1 MRDKKDIVT
10 LLSISLIGSSLV
22 KPTVSNPNSFA
33 IKPTVGSVTE
43 FISPSFASKL
53 EWSKVLQKHSTASVI
68 DVNMY
73 KLSSPIPRNRPK
85 VEVTVETSDKRSQST
100 PDEAQT
106 AVAASARG
114 DVQGRTV
121 EQSSDKPRGMFS
133 IEELRDLQSAIS
145 PRQIRESHVTP
156 IGGARATSPQQH
168 TRVSPEHTRERDWN
182 SNFTASSKY
191 SSKKYDSSIPK
202 RSREVKSSSPIGDR
216 HSNEHGAVPPAS
228 NQRVD
233 NENMKMAVL
242 DAMYEIFKFDSPTA
256 TATPSREAAEIENE
270 YNEIEQYNYL
280 RNAGKSNRVDAVK
293 ESDHYYPEVT
303 QNREKSVPVNRINRY
318 PAPQSL
324 GRRSKSAP
332 PAGAKRKDST
342 IGTPNSSSRRSSGT
356 FGGSGGRRY
365 DWVVQHIDKDAR
377 KHIGGSGSQEKKG
390 QLNRIIQKVKSPS
403 ALRDATTQPY
413 HMQEQQGHN
422 SPVESSSNHYRN
434 DVDSIL
440 TDFSNGSVENKQ
452 DSNDYR
458 PRALHNS
465 TLESGLRQFIL
476 RDVSEAAEL
485 TRLQNWLKAIDMGHY
500 IDNFLRGG
508 VTKMSI
514 IELLRGDD
522 LNSIGIDLTDIP
534 YILSN
539 IRKFSDATWSFTV
552 QELLKKGGGSDRNMG
567 VSSGETVVPTARV
580 EEVAVLNENT
590 IHEKSKELCWLLEC
604 GNYELFF
611 RVWTDVI
618 IPSIT
623 FVTENNASN
632 EVEVR
637 QRYLMRRTIEF
648 YLHLYFIVY
657 TVKNILSDS
666 LMQSH
671 FSFYKRAMD
680 EFLQEKPSLSLL
692 YTKEFTIA
700 IAITMVPTPAN
711 NSAYSY
717 FFSAP
722 WSSAIK
728 NMLSHYLFDC
738 NDISSMSMY
747 LVQVQVDNTA
757 ALSNKQESVP
767 VTKSDNIPEAGK
779 SSTSAQYATP
789 SHTGLSRSSPEIRS
803 DDRDVYDKSGENT
816 PPRQVSMQ
824 QSRLANIFNSHTIQ
838 EVISSGDSTPTRVPT
853 FTSNRTTKNLLNGSV
868 DKIKS
873 QNRESYSSAFDDDE
887 QFSIQ
892 PELLNAIK
900 ELSSTESRRS
910 LHIVA
915 NDAEKG
921 DEGSGHDAFFGI

>member
-1 MRDKKDIVT
+1 
-10 LLSISLIGSSLV
+10 
-22 KPTVSNPNSFA
+22 
-33 IKPTVGSVTE
+33 
-43 FISPSFASKL
+43 
-53 EWSKVLQKHSTASVI
+53 
-68 DVNMY
+68 
-73 KLSSPIPRNRPK
+73 
-85 VEVTVETSDKRSQST
+85 
-100 PDEAQT
+100 
-106 AVAASARG
+106 
-114 DVQGRTV
+114 
-121 EQSSDKPRGMFS
+121 
-133 IEELRDLQSAIS
+133 
-145 PRQIRESHVTP
+145 
-156 IGGARATSPQQH
+156 
-168 TRVSPEHTRERDWN
+168 
-182 SNFTASSKY
+182 
-191 SSKKYDSSIPK
+191 
-202 RSREVKSSSPIGDR
+202 
-216 HSNEHGAVPPAS
+216 
-228 NQRVD
+228 
-233 NENMKMAVL
+233 
-242 DAMYEIFKFDSPTA
+242 MYEIFKFDSPTA

-522 LNSIGIDLTDIP
+522 LISIGIDLTDIP

-623 FVTENNASN
+623 FVTEKNASN

-738 NDISSMSMY
+738 NDTSSMSMY
-747 LVQVQVDNTA
+747 LLQVQVDNTT

-767 VTKSDNIPEAGK
+767 VTKSDNIPEAGM
-779 SSTSAQYATP
+779 SSASAQYATP

-816 PPRQVSMQ
+816 PPHQVSSMQ
-824 QSRLANIFNSHTIQ
+824 QSSLASIFNSHTIQ

-873 QNRESYSSAFDDDE
+873 QNRESSSSAFDDDE